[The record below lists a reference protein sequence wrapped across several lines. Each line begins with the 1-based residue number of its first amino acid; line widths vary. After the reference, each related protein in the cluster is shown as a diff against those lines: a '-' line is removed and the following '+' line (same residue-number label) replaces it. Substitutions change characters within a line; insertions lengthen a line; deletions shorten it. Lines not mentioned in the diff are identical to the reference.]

1 VKRLFSKI
9 TNSLIKLSD
18 AITGSDGKVAFDS
31 LLTAK
36 VYEPIDKGLSI
47 DFLKAHPV
55 SLFPEYY
62 KEQKRK
68 TRKVRNKCITTAYV
82 NYLALMHQTDATGI
96 GDFKYHDSGTGVGNE
111 AVGDTGLGTPW
122 GGSRDVGTQVAST
135 NTYTSVATTTY
146 DDTKAITEHGLFN
159 AATSGILMDRSKFPA
174 INVVP
179 GNQIEWTYTITFTAG
194 G

>member
-1 VKRLFSKI
+1 MKGLFSKI

-31 LLTAK
+31 LLTAR
-36 VYEPIDKGLSI
+36 VYKPIDKDLSI

-62 KEQKRK
+62 KEQKK
-68 TRKVRNKCITTAYV
+68 KARKVRNKCITTAYV

-96 GDFKYHDSGTGVGNE
+96 GDFKYHDSGTGTGDE

-122 GGSRDVGTQVAST
+122 GGSRDEGTQVATT
-135 NTYTSVATTTY
+135 NTYTSVATTT
-146 DDTKAITEHGLFN
+146 
-159 AATSGILMDRSKFPA
+159 
-174 INVVP
+174 
-179 GNQIEWTYTITFTAG
+179 
-194 G
+194 